1 MRPIKALLTT
11 DPMFLQT
18 VNQYPNLVDLKLGSD
33 QVSVNE
39 KYIIYSNT
47 WDVYKMTK
55 GRLPRLCGR
64 FNSLHRAVFRA
75 RLCV

>member
-39 KYIIYSNT
+39 KYIKYTNT

>member
-64 FNSLHRAVFRA
+64 YNSFHRAVFRA
-75 RLCV
+75 RLGV